1 MKKDRILICLSVLLC
16 CLVMALTD
24 GVWKPPYALKS
35 AVKILL
41 FLCIPLVFSVCR
53 GLSPADLFRP
63 EKKAILTGLILGF
76 ATFAVILSGYF
87 LLRPYI
93 DFSFIPSSLMEN
105 GGISADNFLYV
116 SLYIAFCN
124 SLLEEFFFRGFA
136 YLTLK
141 KVTSPLFATMFSAT
155 AFAFYHGGML
165 VGWFS
170 PLLYAGT
177 LVALFACGLFFN
189 YLNSRSRR
197 IWVSWLTHMGAN
209 LAINTVGMIL
219 LGMI

>member
-24 GVWKPPYALKS
+24 GVWKPPYAVKS

-41 FLCIPLVFSVCR
+41 FLCIPLVFSAVR
-53 GLSPADLFRP
+53 GLSPSALFCP
-63 EKKAILTGLILGF
+63 EKKAVLMGLTLG
-76 ATFAVILSGYF
+76 AVTFAVILLGYS
-87 LLRPYI
+87 LLQSYI
-93 DFSFIPSSLMEN
+93 DFSFIPGSLMEN

-116 SLYIAFCN
+116 ALYIAFCN

-141 KVTSPLFATMFSAT
+141 RIASPLFATVFSAA

-165 VGWFS
+165 DGWFS
-170 PLLYAGT
+170 PLLYAAT
-177 LVALFACGLFFN
+177 LIALFACGLFFN
-189 YLNSRSRR
+189 YLNTRSSR
-197 IWVSWLTHMGAN
+197 IWVSWLMHMGAN
-209 LAINTVGMIL
+209 LAINTVGMRL
-219 LGMI
+219 LGML

>member
-1 MKKDRILICLSVLLC
+1 MKKDKLWICLSVLLC

-24 GVWKPPYALKS
+24 GVWKPPYAVKS
-35 AVKILL
+35 AVKVLL
-41 FLCIPLVFSVCR
+41 FLCIPLAFSAVR
-53 GLSPADLFRP
+53 GLSPAALFRP
-63 EKKAILTGLILGF
+63 EKKAVLIGLTLGT
-76 ATFAVILSGYF
+76 AAFAVILLGYF
-87 LLRPYI
+87 LLQSHM
-93 DFSFIPSSLMEN
+93 DFSFIPGSLMEN
-105 GGISADNFLYV
+105 GGISADNFLYI

-141 KVTSPLFATMFSAT
+141 KVTSPLFATMFSAA

-165 VGWFS
+165 DGWFS

>member
-1 MKKDRILICLSVLLC
+1 MKKDRLRICLSVLLC

-24 GVWKPPYALKS
+24 GVWKPAYAVKS

-41 FLCIPLVFSVCR
+41 FLCVPLVYTIFR
-53 GLSPADLFRP
+53 RLSPASLFRP
-63 EKKAILTGLILGF
+63 DKTAVLMGLVLGSV
-76 ATFAVILSGYF
+76 TFAIIISGYL
-87 LLRPYI
+87 LLRNYI
-93 DFSFIPSSLMEN
+93 DFSFIPGSLMEN

-141 KVTSPLFATMFSAT
+141 KVCTPLWATLFSAG
-155 AFAFYHGGML
+155 AFALYHGGML
-165 VGWFS
+165 DGWFS
-170 PLLYAGT
+170 PLLYIGT
-177 LVALFACGLFFN
+177 LIALFVCGLFFN
-189 YLNSRSRR
+189 YLNTRSQR

>member
-1 MKKDRILICLSVLLC
+1 MKKDKLWIYLSVLLC

-24 GVWKPPYALKS
+24 GVWKPPYAVKS
-35 AVKILL
+35 IVKILL
-41 FLCIPLVFSVCR
+41 FLCIPLAFSVRR
-53 GLSPADLFRP
+53 GLSPAALFVP
-63 EKKAILTGLILGF
+63 EKKAILTGLALGAVTFIL
-76 ATFAVILSGYF
+76 ILTGYF
-87 LLRPYI
+87 LLRSYI
-93 DFSFIPSSLMEN
+93 DFSFIPGSLMEN

-141 KVTSPLFATMFSAT
+141 KVTTPLFATMFSAA

-165 VGWFS
+165 DGWFS

-177 LVALFACGLFFN
+177 LAALFACGLFFN
-189 YLNSRSRR
+189 YLNTRSRR

-209 LAINTVGMIL
+209 LAINAVGMIL